1 MMKDTKV
8 VIGILV
14 TIGGVIY
21 IRYLHSKINELSSM
35 VQVAVGDLATKKD
48 ITISWF

>member
-14 TIGGVIY
+14 T
-21 IRYLHSKINELSSM
+21 
-35 VQVAVGDLATKKD
+35 VAGDDLATKTD

>member
-14 TIGGVIY
+14 TIGGVSY
-21 IRYLHSKINELSSM
+21 IGYLHSKINELSSM
-35 VQVAVGDLATKKD
+35 VQVAVDDLATKTE
-48 ITISWF
+48 ITIR